1 MWNYLFKY
9 QHMSTTYNPI
19 RIILADDHE
28 IFRDGFIDLLK
39 KQEEIVLVGEAA
51 DGKQLLEQADRLR
64 PDVILTDIKM
74 PVMDGIE
81 ATRILAERLPQVYVI
96 ALSMFND
103 DNLVSDM
110 MEAGAR
116 GYLLKN
122 AHKTEI
128 LEAIKAVHNHEMY
141 YCRQTTAKLIQQLAR
156 SKSGLYKEPL
166 LPKFTDKE
174 RTIIT
179 MICGQASNHEIS
191 EALHIS
197 VRTIEGYRKRI
208 QEKMKVRNTAGI
220 VVYAIR
226 NGLYKV

>member
-1 MWNYLFKY
+1 M
-9 QHMSTTYNPI
+9 TTAYNPI
-19 RIILADDHE
+19 RIVLADDHE
-28 IFRDGFIDLLK
+28 IFRDGFTGMLK

-51 DGKQLLEQADRLR
+51 NGKELLEQAERLQ

-81 ATRILAERLPQVYVI
+81 ATRILAEKMPQVFVV

-103 DNLVSDM
+103 DHLVADM

-128 LEAIKAVHNHEMY
+128 IEAIKAVHNHELY
-141 YCRQTTAKLIQQLAR
+141 YCRQTSAKLIHQLAR

-166 LPKFTDKE
+166 LPKFSEKE
-174 RTIIT
+174 LSVIT
-179 MICGQASNHEIS
+179 MICSQASNNEIS
-191 EALHIS
+191 GELHLS

-220 VVYAIR
+220 VVYAIK
-226 NGLYKV
+226 NGLYKIS